1 MSVGS
6 FLAPFFFF
14 FGIGALIGIAL
25 TLLLALRLALKSSV
39 WFAPRLVE
47 ALASGWREGVAR
59 HEAAQAAKAA
69 RLRER
74 P

>member
-25 TLLLALRLALKSSV
+25 TLLLALRLALKGSV
-39 WFAPRLVE
+39 WFAPRIVE

-59 HEAAQAAKAA
+59 HEAAKAA